1 MKRMILL
8 GAMLLLLVA
17 CSEQEQQGVFSY
29 KNTYI
34 GDASSVRAVV
44 EQVDGAAHFIQME
57 LYTDM
62 EPYGVQ
68 LHYDELTEEQM
79 LTNGTYLFSLIQ
91 NVDWVHYTVGEQA
104 YELSR
109 EQINDTY
116 GIDVR
121 NIHDEAALREL
132 IEQLQKQ

>member
-1 MKRMILL
+1 MILL

>member
-1 MKRMILL
+1 MKRMIFLC
-8 GAMLLLLVA
+8 AMLLFLVA
-17 CSEQEQQGVFSY
+17 CSEQEQQGVFSH

-34 GDASSVRAVV
+34 GDASAVRAIV
-44 EQVDGAAHFIQME
+44 EQVDGAAQFMQME

-68 LHYDELTEEQM
+68 LYYDALTEDEM
-79 LTNGTYLFSLIQ
+79 LANGTYLFSLIQ

-109 EQINDTY
+109 DQINDTY

>member
-1 MKRMILL
+1 M
-8 GAMLLLLVA
+8 LLLVA
-17 CSEQEQQGVFSY
+17 CSEQEQQGVFAY

-34 GDASSVRAVV
+34 GDASAVRAVV

-57 LYTDM
+57 LYTDL
-62 EPYGVQ
+62 EPYGLQ
-68 LHYDELTEEQM
+68 LYYEELTEAQM
-79 LTNGTYLFSLIQ
+79 LANGTYLFSLIQ

-121 NIHDEAALREL
+121 NIHDEAALRKL